1 MSSADIESMGAFVT
15 PFSSDLSAVVQEV
28 CPRGLA
34 SPYRLPGSSKVTS
47 GFVDCGK
54 SWNGRGD
61 VMSGLRL
68 SRNGGG
74 MLVRS
79 LLWLGLA
86 GLAVV
91 PGNSAAAQGPNRGAP
106 KFIPDSSD
114 PAANF
119 LRIASEHA
127 KGEKWSEAI
136 QMYQRVIEQYGNKVA
151 ALPAGEQDVDRSG
164 DFVLYVD
171 DRWYCHRVIA
181 KLPPEAREI
190 YRKRVDGMAERWY
203 QQGLKTR
210 DLAPL
215 RRVVDQAFCS
225 AWGDDALELLGDLAF
240 QDGRFGEALA
250 AYGRLVADHPQD
262 GRALVHPDPSVDLA
276 RVAAKKLLCRAAA
289 GENPPGPADLKD
301 LAARYPG
308 ASGLLAGRK
317 GPYSETLAEAL
328 GSDQLGPAHEPDN
341 RWPTFAGSFQRT
353 KLVPGP
359 IDVGSMQWRVDLE
372 KVSYGRG
379 QGFNPRGAFGGGPV
393 TAPQE
398 RLLAFHPI
406 VLGEQ
411 VIVSDGARILA
422 FNLNDR
428 PPADTETSAL
438 RVVGPVWKYPPDDDG
453 QIPQARHTSPGIPRY
468 TLTAFGNRIYARMWS
483 PSAAYFSGGG
493 GRGSSSIV
501 ALDWSTQGK
510 LLWEQSSTTLSLPNR
525 PPDRNNNRTISFE
538 GTPVAD
544 GDSVY
549 VAVTDRRE
557 QTATYIV
564 CFSADSGAVRWI
576 RYVGAASPEG
586 DNNFGFMGGMQPPVT
601 SPGDFN
607 HRLLSLDGPTLFYQT
622 NLGALAAIEAATG
635 SMLWVASYP
644 RQEPGQFGIGSER
657 DLNPAIIHEGR
668 VFIAPSDADAIFA
681 FDAQSG
687 RLLWKSARIA
697 DDIKLS
703 HMLGVAKGRL
713 VASGNRVVLFDVKT
727 GKAERPWPD
736 SGKALDGYGRGLLA
750 GDKIYWPT
758 QNEIQV
764 LDQRSGLLADQPIRL
779 HDTYHTNG
787 GNLVAGDG
795 YLIVAQT
802 DGLVVFCQNSR
813 LIERYRE
820 QIVLNGEEAS
830 NYFRLARAAE
840 AIGHD
845 ELALENYGT
854 AIVKARPAESIDGV
868 PLAGAAR
875 DQKFRLLLR
884 LAGSARKA
892 GKWKRAAEQLDSA
905 GKVARSGGERLQAEL
920 LQADVLLDASR
931 PRDAVA
937 ICQRL
942 LADDRLRSLAVGT
955 ADGHRTVRAD
965 LLIADRL
972 KSIVREQGRE
982 LYEPFD
988 QEAARLVARGRKEKD
1003 PQLLD
1008 LVCRTYP
1015 EALVVPDALVALGR
1029 LYEEERR
1036 LSDASNTYKRLEN
1049 LPQDDDRRVLA
1060 LWRLAH
1066 VYEARQLLVSARD
1079 SYLELLARYPKR
1091 VLSDHGRQATVA
1103 ELASSQLARPLFASI
1118 VAERAEPPT
1127 PVPLVRRWQ
1136 WRQREGE
1143 PLKALAA
1150 SGVAPSL
1157 DCGRVFLV
1165 EKTGMR
1171 LLDPLTGAQRWSVD
1185 LGAPAVWAGYLS
1197 DKLIVATSRQVTAL
1211 DLLNGSVQWRYDA
1224 SKARNDVDRPN
1235 PFANPADPEKR
1246 PKPSGPSLSGFQLVR
1261 GRVFCMR
1268 NRSEL
1273 IALDGDTGAL
1283 DWSFSSPP
1291 GEINPYLWIGAERAL
1306 LQVDKPNQ
1314 LLVLRTDDGRLVT
1327 RVALTDN
1334 EVLQRPPMPLDENS
1348 VVLVSDRRTVKRF
1361 DLVQGES
1368 SWVYRE
1374 SEVTPTYGPP
1384 RLLGNADCLLVLH
1397 DGHLLIRLDPA
1408 SGLKRWECP
1417 LAENLADRPE
1427 SIAWDDKNLYCVNY
1441 ERISG
1446 VPRRSIRAVGLENGL
1461 RAWAYPLSGPEN
1473 AIWSIALSDRAV
1485 FAYPSAHESRDA
1497 ALVSVPL
1504 SVRRRDDGALI
1515 ERLVF
1520 PTATS
1525 EITFKLDPRGAIL
1538 ATSSGMW
1545 ALSSSSK

>member
-1 MSSADIESMGAFVT
+1 MI
-15 PFSSDLSAVVQEV
+15 
-28 CPRGLA
+28 
-34 SPYRLPGSSKVTS
+34 
-47 GFVDCGK
+47 
-54 SWNGRGD
+54 
-61 VMSGLRL
+61 GLR
-68 SRNGGG
+68 SIWNGGG
-74 MLVRS
+74 ILVRW

-86 GLAVV
+86 GLAAFP
-91 PGNSAAAQGPNRGAP
+91 PGNAAAAQGANRGAP

-203 QQGLKTR
+203 QQGVKTR
-210 DLAPL
+210 DLALL

-225 AWGDDALELLGDLAF
+225 SWGDDALELLGDLAF

-250 AYGRLVADHPQD
+250 AYGRLVADHPED

-308 ASGLLAGRK
+308 ASGSLAGRK
-317 GPYSETLAEAL
+317 GAYSEIVAESL
-328 GSDQLGPAHEPDN
+328 GSDRLGPAREPDN

-372 KVSYGRG
+372 KVSPGRG
-379 QGFNPRGAFGGGPV
+379 QGFNPRGAFGGGQV
-393 TAPQE
+393 TPPQE

-411 VIVSDGARILA
+411 VIVCDGAQILA

-428 PPADTETSAL
+428 PPADTESSAL
-438 RVVGPVWKYPPDDDG
+438 RVVGPVWKYPPPDDA
-453 QIPQARHTSPGIPRY
+453 QIPQVRHTGPGIPRY

-483 PSAAYFSGGG
+483 QSAAYFSGGG
-493 GRGSSSIV
+493 ARGSSSIV

-510 LLWEQSSTTLSLPNR
+510 LLWEQSSTALALPNR

-549 VAVTDRRE
+549 AAVTDRRE

-564 CFSADSGAVRWI
+564 CFNAETGAVRWI

-586 DNNFGFMGGMQPPVT
+586 DNNIGFIGGMQPNVT

-607 HRLLSLDGPTLFYQT
+607 HRLLSLDGPTLYYQT

-644 RQEPGQFGIGSER
+644 RQEPGQFASVSER
-657 DLNPAIIHEGR
+657 DLNPAVIHEGR
-668 VFIAPSDADAIFA
+668 VFIAPSDAEAIFA

-687 RLLWKSARIA
+687 SLLWKSARIA
-697 DDIKLS
+697 EDIKLS
-703 HMLGVAKGRL
+703 HLLGVAKGWL
-713 VASGNRVVLFDVKT
+713 VATGNRVVLFDVKT
-727 GKAERPWPD
+727 GELKHAWPD

-764 LDQRSGLLADQPIRL
+764 LDQRSGLLADPPIKL
-779 HDTYHTNG
+779 QDTYRSKG

-795 YLIVAQT
+795 YLIVAQA
-802 DGLVVFCQNSR
+802 DGMVVFCQNSR

-820 QIVLNGEEAS
+820 QIALNREEAS

-840 AIGHD
+840 AIGRD
-845 ELALENYGT
+845 QVALENYGT
-854 AIVKARPAESIDGV
+854 AIEKARTTESIDGV

-884 LAGSARKA
+884 LAGAARKS
-892 GKWKRAAEQLDSA
+892 GKWEVAAEQLDSA
-905 GKVARSGGERLQAEL
+905 GKVARTPGERLQAEL

-931 PRDAVA
+931 PHDAVA
-937 ICQRL
+937 ICQQL
-942 LADDRLRSLAVGT
+942 LAEERLRSLAVAT
-955 ADGHRTVRAD
+955 ADGHRTVRSD
-965 LLIADRL
+965 LLLADRL
-972 KSIVREQGRE
+972 KSIVAKHGRKV
-982 LYEPFD
+982 YEPFD
-988 QEAARLVARGRKEKD
+988 REAARLLERGRREKD
-1003 PQLLD
+1003 PQVLD

-1015 EALVVPDALVALGR
+1015 EALVVPEALYGLGQ
-1029 LYEEERR
+1029 LYEEMRR
-1036 LSDASNTYKRLEN
+1036 LSDASHAYKRLEN
-1049 LPQDDDRRVLA
+1049 LAPDDDRRVLA

-1066 VYEARQLLVSARD
+1066 VYEARRLLVSARD
-1079 SYLELLARYPKR
+1079 SYLELLTRYPKR
-1091 VLSDHGRQATVA
+1091 VLSEKGRQATAA
-1103 ELASSQLARPLFASI
+1103 ELASAQLARPLYASI
-1118 VAERAEPPT
+1118 VAERSEPPT
-1127 PVPLVRRWQ
+1127 PLPLLRRWQ
-1136 WRQREGE
+1136 WQPREGE

-1171 LLDPLTGAQRWSVD
+1171 LLDPLTGAKRWSVD
-1185 LGAPAVWAGYLS
+1185 LGAPAVWAGYLA
-1197 DKLIVATSRQVTAL
+1197 DKLIVATPHQVVAL
-1211 DLLNGSVQWRYDA
+1211 DLATGSVQWRYDV
-1224 SKARNDVDRPN
+1224 SKAKNDADRPN

-1246 PKPSGPSLSGFQLVR
+1246 PKPSGPSLSGFQLVK
-1261 GRVFCMR
+1261 GRVFCLR

-1273 IALDGDTGAL
+1273 IALDGDTGAP

-1291 GEINPYLWIGAERAL
+1291 GEINPNLWIGAERAL
-1306 LQVDKPNQ
+1306 VQVDKPNQ
-1314 LLVLRTDDGRLVT
+1314 LLVLRTDDGRPVQ

-1334 EVLQRPPMPLDENS
+1334 ELLQRPPLPLDENS

-1361 DLVQGES
+1361 DLVQGET

-1384 RLLGNADCLLVLH
+1384 RLFGNSDCLVVLH

-1408 SGLKRWECP
+1408 TGLKRWECP
-1417 LAENLADRPE
+1417 LAENLAERPE

-1446 VPRRSIRAVGLENGL
+1446 VARRSIRAVALENGS
-1461 RAWAYPLSGPEN
+1461 RTWAYPLSGPEN
-1473 AIWSIALSDRAV
+1473 AIWSIALSERAV
-1485 FAYPSAHESRDA
+1485 FAFPSAHESKDA

-1520 PTATS
+1520 PTSIS
-1525 EITFKLDPRGAIL
+1525 ENTFKLDPRGAIL
-1538 ATSSGMW
+1538 ATSTGIW
-1545 ALSSSSK
+1545 ALGSSSQ